1 MELLLQE
8 VIATIEDYKKK
19 ANWSRTEGMN
29 EKNKKRN
36 IEEEVNYEDKKKYN
50 NVGLTKC
57 FIIGT

>member
-1 MELLLQE
+1 
-8 VIATIEDYKKK
+8 
-19 ANWSRTEGMN
+19 MN

-57 FIIGT
+57 FIIGTQHLEPWPTCPLMVWDYI